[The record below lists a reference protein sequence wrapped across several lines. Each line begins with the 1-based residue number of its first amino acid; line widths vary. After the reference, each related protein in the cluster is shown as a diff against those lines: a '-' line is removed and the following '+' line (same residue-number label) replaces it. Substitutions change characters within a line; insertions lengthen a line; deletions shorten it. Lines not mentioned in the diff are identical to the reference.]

1 MFARFCLVALLFAAP
16 LTDAGAQKTKIKIKQ
31 KGAAT
36 AKPALPRII
45 QPAADRPDQYL
56 PLLQGKRVGILVNQ
70 TSMVGR
76 QHLADF
82 LKSKGVNLQVIF
94 GPEHGFR
101 GNTPDGDKIENS
113 TDPATGVHVVS
124 LYGKKLKPEPAD
136 LRDIDL
142 LVYDIQDVGARFYTY
157 ISSLQYLMEAALENG
172 VPLLILDRPNPVGN
186 LVDGPVLDPKFKT
199 FVGLQPV
206 PIAYGMT
213 PGEYATMLLREKML
227 SEEANRAWD
236 VVQRAR
242 YRAGARHFSL
252 QVVPCANYTHSSR
265 YILPVRPSP
274 NLPDMPA
281 IYWYTSTCLFEGT
294 AITEGR
300 GTERPFAI
308 VGAPQLPKRLY
319 AFTPHPTE
327 GAPKPR
333 YNGQAC
339 YGWNLAAEP
348 AASWPQNSGKLQLR
362 YLLEAYRL
370 YPQKDSFF
378 RGTFNRLAGNDVLQQ
393 QIRDGKTEAEIRA
406 SWEPALSNFKAIRKK
421 YLLYPEQ

>member
-1 MFARFCLVALLFAAP
+1 MFARICLAALLFTAP
-16 LTDAGAQKTKIKIKQ
+16 FADAGAQKTKIKIKQ
-31 KGAAT
+31 KGTAA
-36 AKPALPRII
+36 AKPALPKII

-82 LKSKGVNLQVIF
+82 LKAKGVNLQVIF

-101 GNTPDGDKIENS
+101 GNAPDGDKIDNS
-113 TDPATGVHVVS
+113 TDPATGVRVVS
-124 LYGKKLKPEPAD
+124 LYGKKLKPDADD
-136 LRDIDL
+136 LRDIDI

-157 ISSLQYLMEAALENG
+157 ISSLQYLMEAALENN
-172 VPLLILDRPNPVGN
+172 VPLLVLDRPNPVGD

-236 VVQRAR
+236 LVQRAR
-242 YRAGARHFSL
+242 YRAGTRYFSL
-252 QVVPCANYTHSSR
+252 NVIPCANYTHKSR
-265 YILPVRPSP
+265 YVLPVRPSP

-308 VGAPQLPKRLY
+308 VGAPQLPATLF

-333 YNGQAC
+333 YNGQQC

-348 AASWPQNSGKLQLR
+348 VAAWPQNAGKIQLR

-378 RGTFNRLAGNDVLQQ
+378 RGTFNRLAGSDVLQQ

-406 SWEPALSNFKAIRKK
+406 SWEPALGKFKAIRKK
-421 YLLYPEQ
+421 YLLYPES